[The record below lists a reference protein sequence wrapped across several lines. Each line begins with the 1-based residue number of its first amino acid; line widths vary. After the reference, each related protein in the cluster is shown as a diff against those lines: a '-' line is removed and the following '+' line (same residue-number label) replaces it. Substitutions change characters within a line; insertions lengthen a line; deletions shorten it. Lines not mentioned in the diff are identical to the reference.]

1 MVFEYHAPRVESSD
15 GVKRAVLVIPG
26 VTGDIYEGYIKATM
40 EAASLQG
47 YHCVMMN
54 ATAPSLTDEK
64 ELEVIDFSK
73 IEPIEQAVAF
83 IRELV
88 GEDIEMYEIA
98 YSAGSNHLVRH
109 LGMHEGCK
117 DKCGFKA
124 AVSVSGA
131 FCLLTAG
138 I

>member
-1 MVFEYHAPRVESSD
+1 V
-15 GVKRAVLVIPG
+15 
-26 VTGDIYEGYIKATM
+26 
-40 EAASLQG
+40 
-47 YHCVMMN
+47 
-54 ATAPSLTDEK
+54 
-64 ELEVIDFSK
+64 
-73 IEPIEQAVAF
+73 
-83 IRELV
+83 RELV
-88 GEDIEMYEIA
+88 GDNVEMYAIA

-117 DKCGFKA
+117 EKCGFKA